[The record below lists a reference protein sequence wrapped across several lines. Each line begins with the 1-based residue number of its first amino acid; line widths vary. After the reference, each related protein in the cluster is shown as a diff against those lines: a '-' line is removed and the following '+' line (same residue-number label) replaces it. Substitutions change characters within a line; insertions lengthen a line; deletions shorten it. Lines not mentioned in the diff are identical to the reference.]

1 MSDPEIRALII
12 DDSPTDQKTLAHLL
26 GEAFNCQVETAS
38 DGPDGLT
45 RLSQRRFAVVFLD
58 MVLPSMDGVA
68 VLREIRGRSE
78 TAHVPVVIISG
89 SGDPATVKSVL
100 GMGVQDYILKPYNKE
115 RVITRLAKVF
125 KRLKA
130 EVKKGPAGHAPEEK
144 TAPVRSGP
152 IEGDLELK
160 AQELIKD
167 YGQPFFVELIDVFL
181 EEASSRVARLRE
193 AVEKADQDS
202 WIRETHTL
210 KSGCANIGASALA
223 DLAKEM
229 ELSGRAG
236 KMEKAAAYME
246 RFEALFGQVR
256 SALEMLRAGAAENVE
271 HRGAEASTP
280 DR

>member
-1 MSDPEIRALII
+1 MSDSEIRALII

-38 DGPDGLT
+38 DGADGLH

-68 VLREIRGRSE
+68 VLREIRGRAE
-78 TAHVPVVIISG
+78 TAKVPVVIISG

-115 RVITRLAKVF
+115 RVVNRLAKAF

-130 EVKKGPAGHAPEEK
+130 ATKESAGGRAAGEKAPN
-144 TAPVRSGP
+144 VQSGV
-152 IEGDLELK
+152 IDSELELK

-167 YGQPFFVELIDVFL
+167 YGQQFFIELIDVFL

-193 AVEKADQDS
+193 AVEKVDQDS
-202 WIRETHTL
+202 WIREAHTL
-210 KSGCANIGASALA
+210 KSGCANIGATALA

-229 ELSGRAG
+229 ELAGRAG
-236 KMEKAAAYME
+236 KMENAATYMAQFETLFE
-246 RFEALFGQVR
+246 RVR
-256 SALEMLRAGAAENVE
+256 SALEMLRAGAAANV
-271 HRGAEASTP
+271 AP
-280 DR
+280 QQ